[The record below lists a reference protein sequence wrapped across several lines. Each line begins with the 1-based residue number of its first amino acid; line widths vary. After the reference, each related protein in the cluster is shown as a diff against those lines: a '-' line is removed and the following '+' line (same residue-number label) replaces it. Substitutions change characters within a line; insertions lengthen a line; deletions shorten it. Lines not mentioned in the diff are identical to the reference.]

1 MEVCIHCNQK
11 IRKLNPHSMCKNKV
25 RMLEMLAQ
33 ADDWVFVQAGHGAI
47 VNNSMVRA
55 PYRAQAHCSVLV
67 WFGLAE
73 HSPEKRSG
81 LYKITEAGYKFL
93 ANEYMVPAIIWSR
106 DGRVV
111 DRDQRLTGIDSVK
124 NVVFNKN
131 YWDAYPGVQRQYIK
145 T

>member
-1 MEVCIHCNQK
+1 
-11 IRKLNPHSMCKNKV
+11 
-25 RMLEMLAQ
+25 
-33 ADDWVFVQAGHGAI
+33 
-47 VNNSMVRA
+47 MVRA

-81 LYKITEAGYKFL
+81 LYKITEAGHKFL

-131 YWDAYPGVQRQYIK
+131 YWDAYPSVQRQYIK